1 MSEIGRNK
9 VSEQEIYDYLMTK
22 PGMTDVKAKGIL
34 ANIKAESAFYSDAV
48 EIGDMENKGIG
59 LFQHTFPARKQAFI
73 EAVPDWKTNWKGQID
88 FALQEQEAQ
97 NYMKTDYETV
107 SDSTR
112 AFMLEFEKPAD
123 QSEEAINKRVA
134 GLNNIEIASNPVEP
148 LQPQVLDAEGNVV
161 DQPTDEEGEFA
172 LREEEERQR
181 QEEDEAERP
190 AIIKRGEDAKEYQ
203 KLIKRN
209 KTLRA
214 AYPTGMPAVFS
225 REIRNNKE
233 RMSEIEQE
241 YNLTRPTDE
250 EYEDRRLEIVN
261 NIISADDDNPTPS
274 EEDLIDDA
282 LEEVEDIEE
291 EEEFETS
298 VETQNVDDVSNN
310 TSTPQPTLEDV
321 QRRHGSDANI
331 NDLNGV
337 PHVVYTDENGESKQ
351 YRLDEFNSEENL
363 QKYRLQDRDGMPPAE
378 PLPIEDQ
385 PTRQDNTA
393 GPTITPVES
402 QIEEVEDVE
411 AIDPTFIPNQ
421 ESSSETEVS
430 GGTPAPDV
438 DGDGVPDSIDPDSR
452 TVEVVDT
459 DFTNNQTNNETVSFM
474 DNLGDIGNVLQQGL
488 GIVNNIRQNINNQD
502 DLVMSALGKKAYA
515 EAMKEIKPVEYEG
528 LSDMFKQHLNQ
539 VRELS
544 KMGFSPDEKQRA
556 RAEID
561 AAYGKGIE
569 NAVRGTAG
577 DRAKFLAM
585 SGVLDSQRQS
595 ALLDFAAKDA
605 ELNRANMDKY
615 TKALSFSEQYNLTK
629 SKAER
634 AEELQLELQKKKGAS
649 DFAGKVFQSLQERAE
664 ARRLAP
670 LVNMYK
676 SSLLQGMTTG
686 HTDLSTPN
694 IVTNN
699 NNQGQ

>member
-282 LEEVEDIEE
+282 LEEVEDIGE

-385 PTRQDNTA
+385 PTRQDNTV

>member
-385 PTRQDNTA
+385 PTRQDNTV